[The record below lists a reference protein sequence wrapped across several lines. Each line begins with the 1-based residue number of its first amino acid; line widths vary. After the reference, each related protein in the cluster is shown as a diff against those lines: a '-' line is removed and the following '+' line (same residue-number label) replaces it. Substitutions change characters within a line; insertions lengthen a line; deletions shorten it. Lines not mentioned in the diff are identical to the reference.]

1 MRPPHS
7 RPARLAHDKEGDILR
22 PSVRRLA
29 ALAGMFWLLTPAIAH
44 AASEPSGFLPFAP
57 DSIWNLPVRSDA
69 PLNPNSASYVSA
81 LQQSVTTNG
90 SWLNTSSCGMPEYW
104 ADPNTPTV
112 SVTLNHPSYE
122 DPALIRAWSTVP
134 MPANAKPANCS
145 DKNFAV
151 LQQQPNGSI
160 KEWEFWMASQSASGA
175 WTAGWGGVI
184 NNVLTDRGVASPYQ
198 WTDPTGPTASSRQS
212 NTGWN
217 VTASSISMLA
227 GVITNSDLASGQ
239 INHAVAMAV
248 SAAAAGQWMWPA
260 QRDDGSSTAPYAL
273 PEGAHLRLNPALNI
287 ASLHLTPLMAMIA
300 RAAQTY
306 GIVVRDQTWSANVF
320 YAEQPP
326 AGQSSPVS
334 GLLGGVSLTKAL
346 AAFPWSQLQLLNAP
360 ICTTWGIC
368 AATPQA
374 TISVNGNLTV
384 GSTVTLDTSNSVL
397 NFPRTQVA
405 WDLTGS
411 GVYITPGGSSVS
423 TTLILTTPGVHT
435 VGVQI
440 TTEDGTTVTGT
451 TTFTVA
457 AQSGTAKS
465 RADATASTSAPA
477 AASAPIATSDPN
489 ITAAESSLVATSS
502 VAAAASDPDI
512 TAAESSLIATTT
524 SSVAAAAK
532 HASVSGSSVR
542 TSSAPTTA
550 HAHAASRRRV
560 KKTKVRRRRHTRSPK
575 SAKR

>member
-1 MRPPHS
+1 M
-7 RPARLAHDKEGDILR
+7 R

-44 AASEPSGFLPFAP
+44 AASEPAGFIPFAP

-81 LQQSVTTNG
+81 LQQSVTTSG
-90 SWLNTSSCGMPEYW
+90 AWLNSTSCGMPEYW
-104 ADPNTPTV
+104 ADPNIPTA

-134 MPANAKPANCS
+134 MPANAQPANCS

-151 LQQQPNGSI
+151 LQQQPGGSI
-160 KEWEFWMASQSASGA
+160 KEWEFWNASESASGA
-175 WTAGWGGVI
+175 STASWGGVI

-198 WTDPTGPTASSRQS
+198 WTDPTGPTPITRQAT
-212 NTGWN
+212 TGWN
-217 VTASSISMLA
+217 VTASGISMLA

-248 SAAAAGQWMWPA
+248 SAAAAGKWMWPA

-273 PEGAHLRLNPALNI
+273 PEGARLRLNPALNI
-287 ASLHLTPLMAMIA
+287 ASLHLTPLVAMIA
-300 RAAQTY
+300 QAAQTY
-306 GIVVRDQTWSANVF
+306 GIVVRDQTWSSDVF
-320 YAEQPP
+320 YAEQPA
-326 AGQSSPVS
+326 AGQANPTT
-334 GLLGGVSLTKAL
+334 GLLDGVSLTKAL

-360 ICTTWGIC
+360 ICTTWGNC

-397 NFPRTQVA
+397 NFPRTQVM
-405 WDLTGS
+405 WELTGS
-411 GVYITPGGSSVS
+411 GTYSTPGGIGVS

-451 TTFTVA
+451 ATFTV
-457 AQSGTAKS
+457 GG
-465 RADATASTSAPA
+465 TASTSAPVA
-477 AASAPIATSDPN
+477 VLVPVATSHPS
-489 ITAAESSLVATSS
+489 TAATASSPVTTTTSTVSHTSVTASSVATSS
-502 VAAAASDPDI
+502 VP
-512 TAAESSLIATTT
+512 
-524 SSVAAAAK
+524 AK
-532 HASVSGSSVR
+532 S
-542 TSSAPTTA
+542 
-550 HAHAASRRRV
+550 HAHATTLRRA
-560 KKTKVRRRRHTRSPK
+560 KKTEVRALATRTGSRV
-575 SAKR
+575 AALAR